1 MGARR
6 IVLDLSCR
14 FKNGRYWVVTDR
26 WQKFSELAVDG
37 ATLEHLSSFCDEFLV
52 HGVDVEGK
60 QCGIDEDLIGILG
73 DVSPLCVTYAGGV
86 KDTVVTLTIT
96 PLPNQGPFFRRI
108 WRECLLQE
116 RIELM

>member
-1 MGARR
+1 MGTSR

-14 FKNGRYWVVTDR
+14 FRDGRYWVVTDR

-73 DVSPLCVTYAGGV
+73 DVSPICVTYAGGV
-86 KDTVVTLTIT
+86 KDTVTLTIT
-96 PLPNQGPFFRRI
+96 LLPNWDRLFRRT
-108 WRECLLQE
+108 WRECLSQE
-116 RIELM
+116 RTELM